1 LEINSMKL
9 LIIFSILFVFLLI
22 PIQNSFSELEIS
34 TNTQVYSPEH
44 TLQVYGT
51 GLPGENLILRLF
63 APDESITKFDQIQTD
78 SDGNFNHQLL
88 TWPVPS
94 SGVPFGTYTVEV
106 LSTEQNGLSK
116 KIDIKFSSTTELIS
130 VAIEKQIDTI
140 VFAPESGAL
149 HQSFRVFIQTTRDGL
164 NIGNNPVT
172 LLGNSMI
179 HLPDGSSLSLK
190 HYFKTLYAGVYYFDF
205 TPQQQGTHI
214 FQISVFSDGVT
225 SKGFAAT
232 HVLSQNLGGIN
243 KQIIK
248 LNSIL
253 DDTSD
258 ELNTLK
264 SEINGFDKTLLMA
277 SDKIDSST
285 GSIAI
290 SVDSISEA
298 SSQLNSLLFPIIAS
312 IGIIVALQITI
323 IARRR

>member
-1 LEINSMKL
+1 MKL
-9 LIIFSILFVFLLI
+9 LFTLAIVVVFLVF
-22 PIQNSFSELEIS
+22 PVQDSFSELELS
-34 TNTQVYSPEH
+34 TNALVYSPDH
-44 TLQVYGT
+44 ILQVYGS

-63 APDESITKFDQIQTD
+63 APDESITKFDQVQTD
-78 SDGNFNHQLL
+78 SDGNFNYQLL
-88 TWPVPS
+88 TWPTPS

-106 LSTEQNGLSK
+106 LSTQQNGLSK
-116 KIDIKFSSTTELIS
+116 KIDIQFSSTTQLLS
-130 VAIEKQIDTI
+130 VAIEKQIDTV

-149 HQSFRVFIQTTRDGL
+149 NQSFRVFIQTTRDGL
-164 NIGNNPVT
+164 NIGNDPVV

-190 HYFKTLYAGVYYFDF
+190 QYFKTLYAGVYYFDF
-205 TPQQQGTHI
+205 TPVQQGTHI

-253 DDTSD
+253 DDTSN

-264 SEINGFDKTLLMA
+264 SEINGFDETLLMA

>member
-1 LEINSMKL
+1 MKL
-9 LIIFSILFVFLLI
+9 LVVLSILFVVLLI
-22 PIQNSFSELEIS
+22 PVQDSFSELELS
-34 TNTQVYSPEH
+34 TNAQVYSPEH

-63 APDESITKFDQIQTD
+63 APDESITKFDQVQTD
-78 SDGNFNHQLL
+78 SDGNFNYQLL

-94 SGVPFGTYTVEV
+94 HGVPYGTYVVEV

-116 KIDIKFSSTTELIS
+116 KIDIKFSSTTELVS
-130 VAIEKQIDTI
+130 VAIERQIDTV
-140 VFAPESGAL
+140 VFAPDSGAL
-149 HQSFRVFIQTTRDGL
+149 NQSFRVFIQTTRDGL
-164 NIGNNPVT
+164 NIGNDPMT

-179 HLPDGSSLSLK
+179 HLPDGSSLPLK

-205 TPQQQGTHI
+205 TPNQQGTHV
-214 FQISVFSDGVT
+214 FQISVFNEGVT

-232 HVLSQNLGGIN
+232 HVLSQDLGGIN
-243 KQIIK
+243 KQITK
-248 LNSIL
+248 LNSVL
-253 DDTSD
+253 GDTSNQL
-258 ELNTLK
+258 EILK
-264 SEINGFDKTLLMA
+264 SEIKGFDETLLTA

-285 GSIAI
+285 GTIAI
-290 SVDSISEA
+290 SVESISEA

>member
-1 LEINSMKL
+1 MKS
-9 LIIFSILFVFLLI
+9 IILFSILFVFLFF
-22 PIQNSFSELEIS
+22 PIQDSFSELELS
-34 TNTQVYSPEH
+34 TNSKVYSPEH
-44 TLQVYGT
+44 TLQVYGN

-63 APDESITKFDQIQTD
+63 APDESITKFEQIQTNP
-78 SDGNFNHQLL
+78 DGTFNHQLL
-88 TWPVPS
+88 TWPQPS
-94 SGVPFGTYTVEV
+94 SSVPYGTYVVEV

-130 VAIEKQIDTI
+130 VAVERQIDTV
-140 VFAPESGAL
+140 VFAPETGAL
-149 HQSFRVFIQTTRDGL
+149 DQSFRVFIQTTRDGL
-164 NIGNNPVT
+164 NIGNDPIS

-190 HYFKTLYAGVYYFDF
+190 NYFKTLYAGVYYFDF
-205 TPQQQGTHI
+205 TPNQQGTHV
-214 FQISVFSDGVT
+214 FQISVFNEGVT

-232 HVLSQNLGGIN
+232 HVLSQDLGGIN

-253 DDTSD
+253 DETSE

-264 SEINGFDKTLLMA
+264 SEISGFDNTLLTA
-277 SDKIDSST
+277 SKKIDEST
-285 GSIAI
+285 GTI
-290 SVDSISEA
+290 SNSVESISEA

-312 IGIIVALQITI
+312 IGLIVALQITI